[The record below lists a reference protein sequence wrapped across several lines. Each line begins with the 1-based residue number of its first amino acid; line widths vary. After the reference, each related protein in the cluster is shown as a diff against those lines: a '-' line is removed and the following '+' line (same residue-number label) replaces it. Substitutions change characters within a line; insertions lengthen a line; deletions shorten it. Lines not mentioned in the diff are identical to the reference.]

1 MSHIQQFRE
10 ISDYIKTLNLKLESR
25 LPDFLIYSYE
35 NINHDGFAQLSAYRQ
50 HYFEIN
56 FEITEGCHMKVDQFD
71 LRSAANRITLVS
83 PHRLQTIQTHTA
95 AEGPHEGYGILFSPE
110 FISTNAGNASFLRDF
125 PFFSPL
131 NSPAI
136 TLKKNEVAYF
146 NDIIRKI
153 QYEYDH
159 YNEFSK
165 DIIKNYLHIL
175 FLKAKKNY
183 YQPTDHLNTI
193 SREQEIYNEFES
205 LVQKHFLELTSVKAY
220 ADKIYVSPKHL
231 SETVKKVS
239 GQSALQLIHKAQL
252 NYAKALLLQ
261 TNKNV
266 SEIAYELNFENPDYF
281 SVFFKRLTG
290 KSPLQFRIS

>member
-1 MSHIQQFRE
+1 
-10 ISDYIKTLNLKLESR
+10 LE
-25 LPDFLIYSYE
+25 
-35 NINHDGFAQLSAYRQ
+35 
-50 HYFEIN
+50 
-56 FEITEGCHMKVDQFD
+56 
-71 LRSAANRITLVS
+71 
-83 PHRLQTIQTHTA
+83 
-95 AEGPHEGYGILFSPE
+95 
-110 FISTNAGNASFLRDF
+110 
-125 PFFSPL
+125 
-131 NSPAI
+131 
-136 TLKKNEVAYF
+136 KNDVAYF

-165 DIIKNYLHIL
+165 DIIKNYLNIL

-183 YQPTDHLNTI
+183 HQPTDHLNAI

-239 GQSALQLIHKAQL
+239 GQSALQIIHKAQL

-261 TNKNV
+261 TSKNI